1 MYLPWSELVKYSIPT
16 VISPRHLQRI
26 VDFYVAQAL
35 EPIFRQ
41 FPEFADYM
49 LHKYDQKLASEVYHL
64 FIYHCPLLSADRVHF
79 SYLLQ

>member
-16 VISPRHLQRI
+16 ITPPRHLQRI
-26 VDFYVAQAL
+26 VDFHAARAL
-35 EPIFRQ
+35 EPVFRR

-49 LHKYDQKLASEVYHL
+49 SHKYDQKLASEVRLL

-79 SYLLQ
+79 SYLL